1 MACSV
6 ESFSRYVSLF
16 DLMLGLWFCVLCFPG
31 TQGMVRSGFA
41 PKLLE
46 VQVLAGGFYLVAMEF
61 LGHPWKPF
69 LLLDDSEKTE
79 CRYVVLEALRK
90 VHGLS
95 VFGPMNAGSV
105 HGDAREGNI
114 MVRRKEGVFEVK
126 FIDFDWAGQ
135 DSVSTYPFK
144 MNPAIAWPEGV
155 SDGKPMLQIHDARIV
170 SNPPQASSYDWRQH
184 V

>member
-1 MACSV
+1 VCRV
-6 ESFSRYVSLF
+6 F
-16 DLMLGLWFCVLCFPG
+16 
-31 TQGMVRSGFA
+31 QVRRAWYEMGFV
-41 PKLLE
+41 PELLE
-46 VQVLAGGFYLVAMEF
+46 VQVVAG
-61 LGHPWKPF
+61 KPI
-69 LLLDDSEKTE
+69 LLLDDWEKTK
-79 CRYVVLEALRK
+79 CHLVVLEALKK

-144 MNPAIAWPEGV
+144 MNHA
-155 SDGKPMLQIHDARIV
+155 
-170 SNPPQASSYDWRQH
+170 
-184 V
+184 